1 MGTPNEA
8 ETAVGS
14 KIVSLAFAVH
24 PFPSVIVTDINP
36 ADKLVIYLREVKEVV
51 TIL

>member
-24 PFPSVIVTDINP
+24 PFPSVIVTEIIP
-36 ADKLVIYLREVKEVV
+36 ADKLLTEFVLFIVFKVV
-51 TIL
+51 